1 MLRKLRPG
9 PESFVPEDREES
21 KAEADGVDH
30 EEEEKTGEDTEEKEN
45 MIRKTLPSIGNRWDF
60 KTNNLSLNK
69 NQEKRNI
76 SKEEKET

>member
-9 PESFVPEDREES
+9 PESFVPGDREES
-21 KAEADGVDH
+21 KADGVDH